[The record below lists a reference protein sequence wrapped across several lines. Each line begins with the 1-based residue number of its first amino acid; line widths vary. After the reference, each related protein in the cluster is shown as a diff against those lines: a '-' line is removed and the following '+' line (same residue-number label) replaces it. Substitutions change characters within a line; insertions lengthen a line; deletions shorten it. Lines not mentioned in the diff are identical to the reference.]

1 MSINARSGFGSFT
14 WHETLKKCCGA
25 SNRIPWNHPPRSAS
39 AGTRLACLTGFGQD
53 VGLVNEV
60 AEAALQAQGFG
71 GEGAGGFDGAGGVV
85 EAGQLLA
92 AGGGL
97 DPEAE
102 LADLNGFLV
111 QVHAAEVVLE
121 DLAVEIEEAAL
132 AAEFLKP
139 SVGESDVQ
147 AGVAFVYG
155 AEQAAEVEPD
165 GLRVVGVALLE
176 GMLEGFGG

>member
-1 MSINARSGFGSFT
+1 
-14 WHETLKKCCGA
+14 
-25 SNRIPWNHPPRSAS
+25 
-39 AGTRLACLTGFGQD
+39 
-53 VGLVNEV
+53 
-60 AEAALQAQGFG
+60 
-71 GEGAGGFDGAGGVV
+71 
-85 EAGQLLA
+85 
-92 AGGGL
+92 
-97 DPEAE
+97 
-102 LADLNGFLV
+102 
-111 QVHAAEVVLE
+111 LE